1 MMKKEV
7 RYKKKRRLT
16 WLGCLVV
23 ALSLGLV
30 LGAGFGLYSYL
41 NKEPVKEEKE
51 EPIIVDTPQKEEM
64 SASLVMVGDALIHS
78 AIYED
83 AYDGTSYDFKPM
95 LREIKPLLKDY
106 DLKYYNQET
115 ILGGVELGLSNYPR
129 FNSPYE
135 VGDAFIDAGFNLVS
149 LATNHTMDK
158 GETGVINSLNY
169 WNSKDNVYTAGS
181 YLSKEDRDKVIIKE
195 INGITY
201 SFFSYTTWT
210 NGLET
215 PSGKEYLNN
224 VYDPVK
230 VKEDIEKV
238 RDQVDVVIVAMHWG
252 TEYSTTVS
260 STQQEIANYLASLDV
275 DIIIGSHPHVVEP
288 IAFIGKTMVIYSLGN
303 FISDQVGVERLTG
316 LMVGIDIHKTVE
328 NGVTTIELKN
338 PRANL
343 LYTYS
348 SYANKRNFV
357 VYPYTS
363 LTDDLLPNYKDY
375 YEEYKQI
382 VLSLDQTIEMP
393 SLG

>member
-1 MMKKEV
+1 MKKEV

>member
-1 MMKKEV
+1 MKKEV
-7 RYKKKRRLT
+7 RYKRKRQLT
-16 WLGCLVV
+16 WFGCLVV
-23 ALSLGLV
+23 ALILGV
-30 LGAGFGLYSYL
+30 ILGASFGLYSYL
-41 NKEPVKEEKE
+41 NEEKVKEVKEES
-51 EPIIVDTPQKEEM
+51 IVDDTPQKEEM

-78 AIYED
+78 AIYDD
-83 AYDGTSYDFKPM
+83 AYDGNSYDFKPM

-158 GETGVINSLNY
+158 GERGVINSLNY
-169 WNSKDNVYTAGS
+169 WNSKANVYTAGS

-215 PSGKEYLNN
+215 PLGKEYLNN

-238 RDQVDVVIVAMHWG
+238 RDQVDIVIVAMHWG

-260 STQQEIANYLASLDV
+260 STQQEIATYLASLGV

-348 SYANKRNFV
+348 SYAKKRNFI

-363 LTDDLLPNYKDY
+363 LTDDLLPDYKDY

>member
-1 MMKKEV
+1 MKKEV

-16 WLGCLVV
+16 WFGCLVV
-23 ALSLGLV
+23 ALTLGLV
-30 LGAGFGLYSYL
+30 LGASFGLYSYL

-51 EPIIVDTPQKEEM
+51 EPIIDDTPQKEEM

-158 GETGVINSLNY
+158 GERGVINSLNY

-201 SFFSYTTWT
+201 TFFSYTTWT

-215 PSGKEYLNN
+215 PLGKEYLNN

-260 STQQEIANYLASLDV
+260 STQQEIATYLASLGV

-348 SYANKRNFV
+348 SYAKKRNFI

-363 LTDDLLPNYKDY
+363 LTDDLLPDYKDY